1 MKMKYKW
8 FVGALVLASVGTSSC
23 VDEIKF
29 GNAFLD
35 KAPGGTA
42 TVDTVFASS
51 IYTQQFLNTIYGRQ
65 YYGLPYKDDT
75 ALPVSSSP
83 YCGKFEALTDCWQLH
98 WSDAQLYSQ
107 YYRGIHTA
115 NYSRRQDK
123 FCWSDEKVWEAVRWC
138 WLLLE
143 NIDKVPNMDATEK
156 ARMIAEAKCLI
167 AVRYFDM
174 FRHYG
179 GLPILRSSFVGNES
193 SYNNPRAT
201 VEETVNFMIEML
213 DDAIN
218 SGALPWAYD
227 GTTAAQSTAYTGR
240 WTKAGAMALKC
251 KIWQF
256 AASPLFNDTQGYAG
270 GSSEAEQQKLVW
282 YGGYNKGLWDNC
294 LKACED
300 FINALNQY
308 GYYELQQSVN
318 NTPAGYRWA
327 YRMAYISQS
336 SKEVLHSVRVQMG
349 DAYNSSTYMWHSWS
363 DIGRNSY
370 TPTQEYVEM
379 FPWADGTP
387 FNWDETAAEGKLDE
401 MFMTGTLEDG
411 NLNLTRDPRLYETV
425 RVNGLPKMLDWS
437 TKEGLMSGQPYELWV
452 GGYDALN
459 NSTNETGNYA
469 TGYDNMKYYLGTE
482 YQRKYTQWV
491 TLRLSDIYLIYAE
504 ALLQSRNDNVGA
516 LEWINK
522 VRERVGLGKLEDCNP
537 SMNLKSNKE
546 NLLQELL
553 RERVCEL
560 GFEDARFFDLIRYKR
575 SDIFEKELHGLLIY
589 RLDENGN
596 RVYTKWFEGDQ
607 NKGAKQPTHFEYEKF
622 TLNNIRRYWWDYG
635 FDAKWY
641 LSPIPETEINK
652 NYGLVQNPGW

>member
-1 MKMKYKW
+1 MKVNYKW
-8 FVGALVLASVGTSSC
+8 FIGALVLASVGNVSC

-35 KAPGGTA
+35 KAPGASA
-42 TVDTVFASS
+42 TKDTVFSS
-51 IYTQQFLNTIYGRQ
+51 PIYTQQFLNTIYGRQ
-65 YYGLPYKDDT
+65 YYGLPYKDDEN
-75 ALPVSSSP
+75 LPVSSSS

-123 FCWSDEKVWEAVRWC
+123 FCWNDEKVWEAVRWC

-143 NIDKVPNMDATEK
+143 NVNNVPGLDASEK

-167 AVRYFDM
+167 AARYFDM

-179 GLPILRSSFVGNES
+179 GLPILRASFIGNES
-193 SYNNPRAT
+193 SYDNPRAT

-218 SGALPWAYD
+218 SGAIPWAYD
-227 GTTAAQSTAYTGR
+227 GSSPATSNQYTGR

-270 GSSEAEQQKLVW
+270 GSSQAEQEHLVW
-282 YGGYNKGLWDNC
+282 YGGYNKELWDKC
-294 LKACED
+294 LQACQD
-300 FINALNQY
+300 FFNALNSN
-308 GYYELQQSVN
+308 GFYELLQSVN
-318 NTPAGYRWA
+318 DTPAGYRWA
-327 YRMAYISQS
+327 YRMGYLYQG
-336 SKEVLHSVRVQMG
+336 SKEILHSVRVQMG
-349 DAYNSSTYMWHSWS
+349 DAYNSGTYTWHSWS
-363 DIGRNSY
+363 DNGRNSY
-370 TPTQEYVEM
+370 TPTQEYIEM

-387 FNWDETAAEGKLDE
+387 FDWDKTKAEGKLDD
-401 MFMTGTLEDG
+401 MFTTGTLEGGD
-411 NLNLTRDPRLYETV
+411 LNLTRDPRLYETA
-425 RVNGLPKMLDWS
+425 RVNGLPRMLDWS
-437 TKEGLMSGQPYELWV
+437 TNSGLMSGQPYELWV
-452 GGYDALN
+452 GGYDAN
-459 NSTNETGNYA
+459 KNSENESGNYA
-469 TGYDNMKYYLGTE
+469 TGYDNMKYYIGTE
-482 YQRKYTQWV
+482 YQRKYCQWV
-491 TLRLSDIYLIYAE
+491 SIRLSDIYLTYAE
-504 ALLQSRNDNVGA
+504 ALLQARDDKAGA

-522 VRERVGLGKLEDCNP
+522 VRARVGLGKLEDCNP
-537 SMNLKSNKE
+537 GLNLTVNKD

-575 SDIFEKELHGLLIY
+575 KDIFQKELHGLLIY

-596 RVYTKWFEGDQ
+596 RVETKWFEGDQ
-607 NKGAKQPTHFEYEKF
+607 NKGAKQPVHFDYEKF
-622 TLNNIRRYWWDYG
+622 TLKNIRRYWWDYG
-635 FDAKWY
+635 FDAKWF

-652 NYGLVQNPGW
+652 KYGLIQNPGW